1 MFYGF
6 VELFLTT
13 MNVCGTDEKHFSLV
27 GSIVVTVVFFSTG
40 FVLLQECGV
49 GFSYAVRNFSEVFHH
64 LIVPPSLCFFAAKF
78 LELEKKC
85 FYEKH
90 FAF

>member
-1 MFYGF
+1 
-6 VELFLTT
+6 

-27 GSIVVTVVFFSTG
+27 ESIVVTVVFFSTG

-49 GFSYAVRNFSEVFHH
+49 GFSYAVRNFSEVSFPP
-64 LIVPPSLCFFAAKF
+64 VPPSLCFFAAKF

>member
-1 MFYGF
+1 MDLLSF
-6 VELFLTT
+6 FLTT

-49 GFSYAVRNFSEVFHH
+49 GFFMLSAVFQKFLFHH
-64 LIVPPSLCFFAAKF
+64 LIVPPSLCFFAAPF
-78 LELEKKC
+78 LELEKKMLL
-85 FYEKH
+85 
-90 FAF
+90 